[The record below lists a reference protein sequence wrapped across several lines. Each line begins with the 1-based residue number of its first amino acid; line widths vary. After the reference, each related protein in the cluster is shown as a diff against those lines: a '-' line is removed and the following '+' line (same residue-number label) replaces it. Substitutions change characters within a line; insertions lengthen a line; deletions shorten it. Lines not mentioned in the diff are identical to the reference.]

1 MMGVYRFLAKAL
13 LGLLTCVLLLVVV
26 VMGTALLQAYREYK
40 AFQATEA
47 ALAAELASRSDEL
60 RTRQEYL
67 RLVLEDPQF
76 LERVVREKL
85 GFARANETIYRFE
98 D

>member
-1 MMGVYRFLAKAL
+1 MYRFLAKAL
-13 LGLLTCVLLLVVV
+13 LGFLGCLLLLVIV
-26 VMGTALLQAYREYK
+26 VMGASTLQTYREYK
-40 AFQATEA
+40 EIRGREV
-47 ALAAELASRSDEL
+47 ALAAELTSRNEEL
-60 RTRQEYL
+60 RQRQEYL

-85 GFARANETIYRFE
+85 GFARPNETIYRFE